1 MKPSA
6 VLLSAV
12 LLFPAGLVS
21 AGEDDGV
28 PWGSADYA
36 QEFSYLR
43 ESSPELEESWDSLG
57 EKDQKSRLQSVK
69 APAAERYKEVLA
81 DYKEAMKK
89 WDLRE
94 LQKALEG
101 DPKARAGTFSNW
113 IDDEAAE
120 AYLRKFSAVRS
131 TLRKAETQPLEEAD
145 VAVLERYLL
154 PEVVETVKTAKA
166 SYDKDAGVKPK
177 AASSVASSGGLDHLA
192 GSGGGNI
199 ESGDLSGFY
208 DNADQH
214 GGTGTPGG
222 AAGAPG
228 TGDGKILALAADR
241 GSTASTIK
249 HTAPE
254 SIGGSDGDNGPAKVK
269 SGKGRPLND
278 TELEAARSI
287 YGDKIDYSKVRII
300 TGKDMTLWGRILTH
314 GGAAVT
320 WGNTIYYPNENGV
333 SVYNPETMTDWN
345 VHEMTHVYQYQKD
358 GWSYAAKSVIE
369 QLRKG
374 QGAYSYQLEPGK
386 PFNKYGIEQQA
397 RMVQDYYSGSLSDAD
412 SEQVAAL
419 LRAQGLLK

>member
-12 LLFPAGLVS
+12 LLFPAGIVS

-57 EKDQKSRLQSVK
+57 EKDQKIRLQNVK

-154 PEVVETVKTAKA
+154 PNGT
-166 SYDKDAGVKPK
+166 KDA
-177 AASSVASSGGLDHLA
+177 
-192 GSGGGNI
+192 
-199 ESGDLSGFY
+199 FF
-208 DNADQH
+208 
-214 GGTGTPGG
+214 
-222 AAGAPG
+222 
-228 TGDGKILALAADR
+228 
-241 GSTASTIK
+241 
-249 HTAPE
+249 
-254 SIGGSDGDNGPAKVK
+254 
-269 SGKGRPLND
+269 
-278 TELEAARSI
+278 
-287 YGDKIDYSKVRII
+287 
-300 TGKDMTLWGRILTH
+300 
-314 GGAAVT
+314 
-320 WGNTIYYPNENGV
+320 GV
-333 SVYNPETMTDWN
+333 SD
-345 VHEMTHVYQYQKD
+345 Q
-358 GWSYAAKSVIE
+358 WSDYARFFYPPNGDYAKTKRWEFIDR
-369 QLRKG
+369 LMN
-374 QGAYSYQLEPGK
+374 GK
-386 PFNKYGIEQQA
+386 
-397 RMVQDYYSGSLSDAD
+397 RM
-412 SEQVAAL
+412 
-419 LRAQGLLK
+419 